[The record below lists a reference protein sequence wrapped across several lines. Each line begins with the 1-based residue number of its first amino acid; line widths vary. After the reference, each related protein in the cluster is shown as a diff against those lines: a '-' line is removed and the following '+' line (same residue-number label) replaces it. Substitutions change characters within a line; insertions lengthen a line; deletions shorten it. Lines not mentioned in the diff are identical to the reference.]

1 MLLNITLFIVFIA
14 ALFLFVRFEAV
25 FLPVAIV
32 LALVSVVV
40 VVRHNVNVMIID
52 AAILDELEQEE
63 IRPKSIFDKSRDALE
78 REGYSDEQIETILS
92 VRELERPATQQ
103 E

>member
-1 MLLNITLFIVFIA
+1 MLLNIVLLIVFIA
-14 ALFLFVRFEAV
+14 ALFLFVKFEAI
-25 FLPVAIV
+25 FLPLAIV

-40 VVRHNVNVMIID
+40 VVRHNANVMVID
-52 AAILDELEQEE
+52 AAILNELEKEE
-63 IRPKSIFDKSRDALE
+63 ERPKSIFEKSRDTLK
-78 REGYSDEQIETILS
+78 REGYSEEQIDTILS

>member
-1 MLLNITLFIVFIA
+1 MLLNITLLMVFIA
-14 ALFLFVRFEAV
+14 ALFLFVKFEAI
-25 FLPVAIV
+25 FLPLAIV

-40 VVRHNVNVMIID
+40 VVRHNANVMVID
-52 AAILDELEQEE
+52 AAILNELEKEE
-63 IRPKSIFDKSRDALE
+63 ERPKSIFEKSRDTLK
-78 REGYSDEQIETILS
+78 REGYSAEQIDTILS

>member
-1 MLLNITLFIVFIA
+1 MLLNIALLIVFIA
-14 ALFLFVRFEAV
+14 ALFLFVKFEAI
-25 FLPVAIV
+25 FLPLAIV

-40 VVRHNVNVMIID
+40 VVRHNANVMVID
-52 AAILDELEQEE
+52 AAILNELEKEE
-63 IRPKSIFDKSRDALE
+63 ERPKSIFEKSRDTLK
-78 REGYSDEQIETILS
+78 REGYSAEQIDTILS